1 MSKRKYLNVIS
12 LGVMAF
18 GTLALGIALV
28 LPGSLSANAEENTS
42 PQSLDGFAKRASVY
56 NDYAKY
62 KQAADKSQ
70 TAFNQA
76 DAAAKQAAQK
86 LKSAG
91 ETLRQSMAAYNNAQD
106 QAEKLRAP
114 GSATYKAAD
123 ELEKFD
129 QEKGYTKNRIEEAF
143 LNSLINAAD
152 KPKPAADKKHQLEA
166 LADVMDGIDTKVLT
180 DKQAG
185 ALKNY
190 SEYFRGK
197 KVDKDK
203 KPSKVLEDI
212 NDAIK
217 FAAGAERSTKDK
229 GMSNNSKTSGW
240 GYSQPVLSVCGAT
253 RYADAAAAYVTYK
266 SFGSKENVHV
276 NKVNQDFAMF
286 MQKVEERF
294 HAVLDGKLDK
304 AALTAQR
311 DQAKKA
317 YDKVATEFAEK
328 EKVAEAACT
337 AAKATFEAPA
347 QAAAT
352 MRGNFQALRTATTE
366 ATAANAAVAPLQ
378 QKMLADANAL
388 KPYAEKW
395 NQLKEQIAK
404 FAEDKGLTK
413 VAADVRA
420 DKTSTLDQLVA
431 KVRDA
436 LNNPAPN
443 PILDLGLDGQ
453 DDNQADKTDPS
464 KQGHNPANP
473 ANPNTADSDELKPT
487 EPTGSDQQKSDG
499 DQKHGK
505 YGAPNT
511 GYEF

>member
-1 MSKRKYLNVIS
+1 MSKRKYLNAIS

-28 LPGSLSANAEENTS
+28 LPGSLSANAEENT
-42 PQSLDGFAKRASVY
+42 PQQALDGFAKQASVY

-70 TAFNQA
+70 TAFDQA

-91 ETLRQSMAAYNNAQD
+91 ETLKQSMAAYNNAQD

-152 KPKPAADKKHQLEA
+152 KPKPAADKEAQLAA
-166 LADVMDGIDTKVLT
+166 LADVMDGIDAKVLT

-217 FAAGAERSTKDK
+217 YAAGAERSAKDK
-229 GMSNNSKTSGW
+229 GMSNNPKTSGW
-240 GYSQPVLSVCGAT
+240 GHSQPVLSVCGAT
-253 RYADAAAAYVTYK
+253 RYDDDAAAYVTYK
-266 SFGSKENVHV
+266 GFTSKENVHV
-276 NKVNQDFAMF
+276 ARINQDFAMF
-286 MQKVEERF
+286 MQNVEDRF

-311 DQAKKA
+311 DQAKQT
-317 YDKVATEFAEK
+317 YEKVATEFAEK
-328 EKVAEAACT
+328 EKVAKDACT

-366 ATAANAAVAPLQ
+366 ATAANAAVTPLQ

-395 NQLKEQIAK
+395 DQLKEQIAK
-404 FAEDKGLTK
+404 FAEKKGLTK
-413 VAADVRA
+413 VAADIRA

-453 DDNQADKTDPS
+453 DDNPADQTNPS
-464 KQGHNPANP
+464 KQGDN
-473 ANPNTADSDELKPT
+473 PT
-487 EPTGSDQQKSDG
+487 EPADSKPIEPTKPTDSDQQKSEG

>member
-1 MSKRKYLNVIS
+1 MSKRKYLNAIS

-28 LPGSLSANAEENTS
+28 LPGSLSANAEENT
-42 PQSLDGFAKRASVY
+42 PQQALDEFAKQVSVY

-70 TAFNQA
+70 TAFDQA

-86 LKSAG
+86 LKSAFA
-91 ETLRQSMAAYNNAQD
+91 TFQQSKDAYNNARD
-106 QAEKLRAP
+106 QVEKLRAP
-114 GSATYKAAD
+114 GSPTYDAAKA
-123 ELEKFD
+123 LEDFD

-143 LNSLINAAD
+143 LNSLIKAAD
-152 KPKPAADKKHQLEA
+152 KPKPVADKKAQLIA

-180 DKQAG
+180 KEQKG

-190 SEYFRGK
+190 SEYFRGN

-212 NDAIK
+212 NAAIK
-217 FAAGAERSTKDK
+217 SAAGAERSTEHE
-229 GMSNNSKTSGW
+229 GMSSDSPTSGW

-253 RYADAAAAYVTYK
+253 RYDENAWAYVTYNG
-266 SFGSKENVHV
+266 FNDDGSMKEGTVHV
-276 NKVNQDFAMF
+276 ARVNQDFAIF
-286 MQKVEERF
+286 MQNVEDRF
-294 HAVLDGKLDK
+294 HAVIDGKLNKD
-304 AALTAQR
+304 ALTTQR
-311 DQAKKA
+311 DQAKQA
-317 YDKVATEFAEK
+317 YDKVATEFAQK
-328 EKVAEAACT
+328 EKAAHDACT
-337 AAKATFEAPA
+337 AAKATFDAVAPA
-347 QAAAT
+347 VAT
-352 MRGNFQALRTATTE
+352 MQGNAQAIRTAAME
-366 ATAANAAVAPLQ
+366 AKTANEAVTPLQ

-388 KPYAEKW
+388 KPYVEKW

-404 FAEDKGLTK
+404 FAEEKGLTK

-443 PILDLGLDGQ
+443 PDPSLNPGLD
-453 DDNQADKTDPS
+453 P
-464 KQGHNPANP
+464 NPTNP
-473 ANPNTADSDELKPT
+473 TPNPT
-487 EPTGSDQQKSDG
+487 EPADSKPVESTKLTDSDQRKPED

>member
-1 MSKRKYLNVIS
+1 
-12 LGVMAF
+12 MAF

-42 PQSLDGFAKRASVY
+42 PQSLDGFAKQASVY

-91 ETLRQSMAAYNNAQD
+91 ETLKQSMAAYNNAQD

-197 KVDKDK
+197 KVVNG

-240 GYSQPVLSVCGAT
+240 GHSQPVLSVCGAT
-253 RYADAAAAYVTYK
+253 RYADDAAAYVTYK

-311 DQAKKA
+311 DQAKQT
-317 YDKVATEFAEK
+317 YEKVATEFAEK
-328 EKVAEAACT
+328 EKAAKAACT

-404 FAEDKGLTK
+404 FAEKKGLAK

-453 DDNQADKTDPS
+453 DDNQADQTDPS
-464 KQGHNPANP
+464 KQGDN
-473 ANPNTADSDELKPT
+473 PT
-487 EPTGSDQQKSDG
+487 EPSDSKPIEPTKPTDSDQQKPDG
-499 DQKHGK
+499 NQKHGK

>member
-28 LPGSLSANAEENTS
+28 LPGSLSANAEENT
-42 PQSLDGFAKRASVY
+42 PQQALDGFAKQASVY

-70 TAFNQA
+70 TAFDQA

-91 ETLRQSMAAYNNAQD
+91 ATLKQSMAAYNNAQD

-152 KPKPAADKKHQLEA
+152 KPKPAADKEAQLVA

-197 KVDKDK
+197 KVVNG
-203 KPSKVLEDI
+203 KPSKVLDNI

-217 FAAGAERSTKDK
+217 YAAGAERSAKDK

-240 GYSQPVLSVCGAT
+240 NYSQPVLSVCGKT
-253 RYADAAAAYVTYK
+253 RYADDAAAYVTYK

-276 NKVNQDFAMF
+276 DRVNQDFAMF

-311 DQAKKA
+311 DQAKQT
-317 YDKVATEFAEK
+317 YEKVATEFAEK
-328 EKVAEAACT
+328 EKAAQDACT

-366 ATAANAAVAPLQ
+366 ATAANAAVTPLQ

-395 NQLKEQIAK
+395 DQLKEQIAK
-404 FAEDKGLTK
+404 FAEKKGLTK
-413 VAADVRA
+413 VAADIRA

-436 LNNPAPN
+436 LNNPTPN

-453 DDNQADKTDPS
+453 DDNPADQTNPS
-464 KQGHNPANP
+464 KQGDNPAEP
-473 ANPNTADSDELKPT
+473 ADSKPIEPTKPT
-487 EPTGSDQQKSDG
+487 DSDQQKPEG
-499 DQKHGK
+499 GQKHGK

>member
-91 ETLRQSMAAYNNAQD
+91 ETLKQSMAAYNNAQD

-129 QEKGYTKNRIEEAF
+129 REKGYTKNRIEEAF

-152 KPKPAADKKHQLEA
+152 KPKPAADKKAQLVA

-197 KVDKDK
+197 KVVNG
-203 KPSKVLEDI
+203 KPSKVLDNI

-217 FAAGAERSTKDK
+217 YAAGAERSAKDK

-240 GYSQPVLSVCGAT
+240 NYSQPVLSVCGKT
-253 RYADAAAAYVTYK
+253 RYADDAAAYVTYK

-276 NKVNQDFAMF
+276 DRVNQDFAMF

-304 AALTAQR
+304 DALTAQR
-311 DQAKKA
+311 DQAKQA

-328 EKVAEAACT
+328 EKAAEAACT
-337 AAKATFEAPA
+337 AAKATLEAPA

-352 MRGNFQALRTATTE
+352 MRGNFQALRMATTE

-436 LNNPAPN
+436 LNNPATN

-453 DDNQADKTDPS
+453 DDNQADQTDPS
-464 KQGHNPANP
+464 KQGDNPANL

-487 EPTGSDQQKSDG
+487 EPTGSNQQKPEG

>member
-28 LPGSLSANAEENTS
+28 LPGSLSANAEENTP
-42 PQSLDGFAKRASVY
+42 PQSLDEFAKQASVY

-62 KQAADKSQ
+62 KQTADKSQ
-70 TAFNQA
+70 TAFDQA

-152 KPKPAADKKHQLEA
+152 KPKPAADKEAQLVA

-197 KVDKDK
+197 KVVNG

-240 GYSQPVLSVCGAT
+240 GHSQPVLSVCGAT
-253 RYADAAAAYVTYK
+253 RYADDAAAYVTYK

-294 HAVLDGKLDK
+294 HAVLDGKLNK
-304 AALTAQR
+304 ATLTTQR
-311 DQAKKA
+311 DQAKQA
-317 YDKVATEFAEK
+317 YGKVATEFAEK
-328 EKVAEAACT
+328 EEAAKAACT

-436 LNNPAPN
+436 LNNPATN

-453 DDNQADKTDPS
+453 DDNQAGQTDPS
-464 KQGHNPANP
+464 EQGDNPANP
-473 ANPNTADSDELKPT
+473 ANPNPADSDELKPT
-487 EPTGSDQQKSDG
+487 EPTGSDQQKPEG

>member
-42 PQSLDGFAKRASVY
+42 PQSLDGFAKQASVY

-70 TAFNQA
+70 TAFDQA

-152 KPKPAADKKHQLEA
+152 KPKPAADKEAQLVA

-197 KVDKDK
+197 KVVNG
-203 KPSKVLEDI
+203 KPSKVLDSI
-212 NDAIK
+212 DDAIK
-217 FAAGAERSTKDK
+217 YAAGAERSAKDK

-240 GYSQPVLSVCGAT
+240 GHSQPVLSVCGAT
-253 RYADAAAAYVTYK
+253 RYADDAAAYVTYK

-294 HAVLDGKLDK
+294 HAVLDGKLNK
-304 AALTAQR
+304 ATLTTQR
-311 DQAKKA
+311 DQAKQA
-317 YDKVATEFAEK
+317 YGKVATEFAEK
-328 EKVAEAACT
+328 EEVAKAACT

-436 LNNPAPN
+436 LNNPATN

-453 DDNQADKTDPS
+453 DDNQAGQTDPS
-464 KQGHNPANP
+464 EQGDN
-473 ANPNTADSDELKPT
+473 PT
-487 EPTGSDQQKSDG
+487 EPADSKPIEPTKPTDSDQQKPDG
-499 DQKHGK
+499 NQKHGK